1 MIRVLKLSGEELTA
15 AAGDDVKNAAELKEH
30 LLSLFDL
37 PVCIQQLVQGGRVL
51 TGEAGL
57 STPSEV
63 FLVLVPASST
73 VLEVA
78 FSSACDK
85 GNAEAVRLLAGA
97 NANVDRGEWKD
108 KKYHTALT
116 DACENAMLSL
126 YVCFWKSVLARTWRK
141 LSSVHLAMVMWR
153 QPACF
158 WLPAP
163 IHIGRATI
171 PLPSCVH
178 A

>member
-37 PVCIQQLVQGGRVL
+37 PVCIQQLVQGGCVL
-51 TGEAGL
+51 TDEAEL

-85 GNAEAVRLLAGA
+85 GNVEAVRLLAGA

-108 KKYHTALT
+108 KK
-116 DACENAMLSL
+116 
-126 YVCFWKSVLARTWRK
+126 
-141 LSSVHLAMVMWR
+141 
-153 QPACF
+153 
-158 WLPAP
+158 
-163 IHIGRATI
+163 
-171 PLPSCVH
+171 
-178 A
+178 